1 MSELKRYIIVAG
13 INGAGKSTLYRARP
27 ELFTHTKRL
36 NADEILQ
43 KMGGDW
49 HKDRDNFRA
58 MREEIKQLHAALD
71 SGQSIHVETTL
82 AGQGKAQLNLI
93 ERAHQNGFEVT
104 LLYVAL
110 KDERVAINRVHER
123 VKKGGHGVPDEIVK
137 KRYNQSNHNLAIVAF
152 KADNV
157 VIYDNSQKFVS
168 VYRREHDQVIK
179 NNLRNFPWINPKIT
193 FESAIQKQLNEF
205 GKNNPDLKIRNS
217 MNDPENKNDRP
228 SY

>member
-27 ELFTHTKRL
+27 ELFTYSKRL

-71 SGQSIHVETTL
+71 TGQSIHVETTL
-82 AGQGKAQLNLI
+82 SGQGKAQLNLI
-93 ERAHQNGFEVT
+93 DRAHQNGFEVT

-110 KDERVAINRVHER
+110 KNEKVAINRVHER
-123 VKKGGHGVPDEIVK
+123 VKKVGTEYQTKLLKNAII
-137 KRYNQSNHNLAIVAF
+137 NQTI
-152 KADNV
+152 
-157 VIYDNSQKFVS
+157 I
-168 VYRREHDQVIK
+168 
-179 NNLRNFPWINPKIT
+179 
-193 FESAIQKQLNEF
+193 
-205 GKNNPDLKIRNS
+205 
-217 MNDPENKNDRP
+217 
-228 SY
+228 

>member
-27 ELFTHTKRL
+27 ELFTHSKRL

-71 SGQSIHVETTL
+71 TGQSIHVETTL
-82 AGQGKAQLNLI
+82 SGQGKAQLNLI
-93 ERAHQNGFEVT
+93 DWAHQNGFEVT

-110 KDERVAINRVHER
+110 KNEKVAINRVHER
-123 VKKGGHGVPDEIVK
+123 VKKVGTEYQTKLLKNAII
-137 KRYNQSNHNLAIVAF
+137 NQTI
-152 KADNV
+152 
-157 VIYDNSQKFVS
+157 I
-168 VYRREHDQVIK
+168 
-179 NNLRNFPWINPKIT
+179 
-193 FESAIQKQLNEF
+193 
-205 GKNNPDLKIRNS
+205 
-217 MNDPENKNDRP
+217 
-228 SY
+228 